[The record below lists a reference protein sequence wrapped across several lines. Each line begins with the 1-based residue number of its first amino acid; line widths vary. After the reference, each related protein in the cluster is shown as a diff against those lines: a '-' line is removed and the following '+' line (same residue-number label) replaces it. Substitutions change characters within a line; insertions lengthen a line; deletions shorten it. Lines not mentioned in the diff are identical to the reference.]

1 MTDELQEARQRRAGG
16 MWAWLCGVTIV
27 MAAAWTA
34 IAPGT
39 ARAEEAAAGETLKV
53 LTFNVWHGRRQPE
66 ENESKKVFPGE
77 DAERAA
83 RRFAWQ
89 IEEIRRLDPDV
100 LLLQEVN
107 PNQRE
112 ARKYARALGYDEIHK
127 VTSCGVHLGK
137 LLKIPRN
144 VNEGLAILAR
154 PSLGLRRVG
163 WKRLSGN
170 AWCTAT
176 FGLQTRESRFAL
188 FGEIEAG
195 GRKVLVAS
203 THLYSPAFMP
213 PNFRED
219 LDALV
224 ERGVVTAEHRTEIH
238 GVLDDRQARNV
249 REIRDLLAVIET
261 RRARLGP
268 AGRPAPAILGGD
280 FNTEPGTPGVAVVLE
295 SGFAPATASELPT
308 WDPVAN
314 EVNYQIGT
322 KRSEPFDTRE
332 IPELI
337 ELLAP
342 RSTLARQI
350 DHIFGS
356 PGLETLSAERALDRD
371 REGIYP
377 SDHFAILATLRLP

>member
-1 MTDELQEARQRRAGG
+1 MR
-16 MWAWLCGVTIV
+16 AWLRVVSIV
-27 MAAAWTA
+27 MAASMASEPRA
-34 IAPGT
+34 
-39 ARAEEAAAGETLKV
+39 ARAQEPGAGDTLEV

-77 DAERAA
+77 DAERKE

-89 IEEIRRLDPDV
+89 IEEIKRLDPDV

-112 ARKYARALGYDEIHK
+112 ARKYARALGYDELHK
-127 VTSCGVHLGK
+127 VTSCGIHIGK

-154 PSLGLRRVG
+154 PSLRLRSAG

-176 FGLQTRESRFAL
+176 FGIQTRESRFAL
-188 FGEIEAG
+188 FGEIEVG
-195 GRKVLVAS
+195 GRKVLLAN

-224 ERGVVTAEHRTEIH
+224 ERGIVTAEHRTEIH
-238 GVLDDRQARNV
+238 GVLDERQARNV
-249 REIRDLLAVIET
+249 REIRDLLVEIEK
-261 RRARLGP
+261 RRRRLAT
-268 AGRPAPAILGGD
+268 AGEPAPAILGGD

-295 SGFAPATASELPT
+295 RGYASATEREVPT
-308 WDPVAN
+308 WDPVVN
-314 EVNYQIGT
+314 QVNYETGT
-322 KRSEPFDTRE
+322 KKSEPFDTRE
-332 IPELI
+332 IEELI

-342 RSTLARQI
+342 RATLARQI
-350 DHIFGS
+350 DHVFLS
-356 PGLETLSAERALDRD
+356 PGLETVSVERALDRD
-371 REGIYP
+371 RDGIYP
-377 SDHFAILATLRLP
+377 SDHFALLATVRLP